1 MLTPYRFTCHIFFK
15 GGNVTIADAYAR
27 PYSGEGS
34 LSCHTYFDIGPRLL
48 LSHLKQP
55 LFSRLLRKAKDIE
68 HLF

>member
-1 MLTPYRFTCHIFFK
+1 MLTPYRFTCHILFK
-15 GGNVTIADAYAR
+15 SGNVSIADAYAR
-27 PYSGEGS
+27 AYSVEGS
-34 LSCHTYFDIGPRLL
+34 LSYHTKFDIEPRLL